1 MAIAD
6 CMATWPLDSRMP
18 VYLSYLGKSRTTQN
32 DDHMPQADRAQE
44 SIHSFHLC
52 LPPLQR
58 GAAHTSYTL
67 GGLLAIAS
75 SNEQRMTEGGLLQM
89 VALNGGRH
97 HILVIDFITTRF
109 IDSFSRILGL
119 SLSHQW
125 PQPDLLAFRSAY
137 LGLHISG
144 GLVGLPLLILTLLFC
159 DEIPR
164 QPDLIN
170 FCITWVIFSIS
181 YILV

>member
-1 MAIAD
+1 
-6 CMATWPLDSRMP
+6 
-18 VYLSYLGKSRTTQN
+18 
-32 DDHMPQADRAQE
+32 
-44 SIHSFHLC
+44 
-52 LPPLQR
+52 
-58 GAAHTSYTL
+58 
-67 GGLLAIAS
+67 
-75 SNEQRMTEGGLLQM
+75 MTEGGLLQM
-89 VALNGGRH
+89 VALNGARH
-97 HILVIDFITTRF
+97 HIMVIDFITTRF
-109 IDSFSRILGL
+109 IDSFSRLLGL

-170 FCITWVIFSIS
+170 FCIAWVIFSIS